1 LVPKWILLHLWV
13 TIRKKG
19 STQQLAESGKLQRN
33 PGLIQAIESLV
44 TQHGNYSEILICDAD
59 VNYSIGRLKLDPFSN
74 LLYSTQPE
82 DYTRIKEL
90 TDQGVSVSD
99 AIQYLLQG
107 KCVKT
112 TPSQDQQFNLYV
124 FVSFSMTDESWL
136 SISKAVE
143 QLGGSLVLRGLPNNS
158 FQELAKKIH
167 DLRKRG
173 VNAHIQIDPRLFTK
187 YAIEKVPCFV
197 VLEESSFEKLYGNVS
212 LPFALEKM
220 SGKTTQELRRGL

>member
-1 LVPKWILLHLWV
+1 VGLDQI
-13 TIRKKG
+13 KKKAANAAAADQMNYYEQG
-19 STQQLAESGKLQRN
+19 IKCAQEIQRDNSTQKKQLKAQLSQ
-33 PGLIQAIESLV
+33 
-44 TQHGNYSEILICDAD
+44 
-59 VNYSIGRLKLDPFSN
+59 LKPTIKN
-74 LLYSTQPE
+74 TPE
-82 DYTRIKEL
+82 
-90 TDQGVSVSD
+90 
-99 AIQYLLQG
+99 AIQTTPQG

-136 SISKAVE
+136 SLSKAVE